1 MAKLNGLT
9 KVLNKGKVFFKK
21 NSPFIL
27 VTAGVGLMAT
37 GAVVAC
43 KETMK
48 VEEIVDTHLE
58 YKEKIETLVA
68 DKTEIPQEDGT
79 VIVCD
84 EAYGKK
90 TKRSLTIRTIFKL
103 VKNYAPAALLIIAG
117 ALCVF
122 KGVNILNNR
131 LADTSAALAAS
142 TSAFSKYREYIRGTE
157 NGEQLDRD
165 AITGKTVI
173 DEINEVVDENG
184 NITAEVKE
192 KTLFNPNSDTA
203 FIVDEKSS
211 IWRNSPQHMLTD
223 LRNIIESANF
233 KVLCTGYI
241 FECDILDK
249 MQEPR
254 FPAAQN
260 RGWMSS
266 RWNKDFP
273 YGEGEDAYVHCYING
288 VDITRNDFPVE
299 MLTKPFCIDFNCAPE
314 PITPYL

>member
-27 VTAGVGLMAT
+27 VTAGVGLMIT

-131 LADTSAALAAS
+131 LVDTSAALAAS
-142 TSAFSKYREYIRGTE
+142 TRAFSKYREYIRGTE

-192 KTLFNPNSDTA
+192 KTLFNPNSDTSVL
-203 FIVDEKSS
+203 FDETTTEV
-211 IWRNSPQHMLTD
+211 WNRNGAVNHT
-223 LRNIIESANF
+223 RITNVIETANR
-233 KVLCTGYI
+233 
-241 FECDILDK
+241 ILSTRGFLYLYEIYEALGMK
-249 MQEPR
+249 RTPTS
-254 FPAAQN
+254 QN
-260 RGWMSS
+260 MGWMTEK
-266 RWNKDFP
+266 WNKEFP
-273 YGEGEDAYVHCYING
+273 WADVNHITCTING
-288 VDITRNDFPVE
+288 VDSMSEGLKLYDHD
-299 MLTKPFCIDFNCAPE
+299 MDGLWLDFNCPGN
-314 PITPYL
+314 ITPWL